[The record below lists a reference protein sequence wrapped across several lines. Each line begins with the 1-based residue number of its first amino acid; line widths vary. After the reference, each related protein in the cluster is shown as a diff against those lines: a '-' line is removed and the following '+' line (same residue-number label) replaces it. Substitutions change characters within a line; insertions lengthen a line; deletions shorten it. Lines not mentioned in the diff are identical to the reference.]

1 VTTETPTFDPP
12 PEELRRR
19 ARAHSIGNPVQNAI
33 EEWRRDAARLARVE
47 PHAILSTRSI
57 RMMVRDI
64 PESIDDIARMS
75 DQIFARRHG
84 EALLEI
90 ITQASER

>member
-1 VTTETPTFDPP
+1 VTTEVPTFDPP

-19 ARAHSIGNPVQNAI
+19 VRAHTIGNPVQNAI
-33 EEWRRDAARLARVE
+33 EEWRKDTARHARVE

-57 RMMVRDI
+57 RMMVRDV
-64 PESIDDIARMS
+64 PTSVDDIARMS
-75 DQIFARRHG
+75 DPMFARRHG
-84 EALLEI
+84 QALLDV